1 MLVYYSGWG
10 YWEYDIDD
18 ENALTKTARE
28 HPSFESGLFQLDYSA
43 ELDIKYNGEAT
54 INCLVESK
62 IQHPDIAKAITRYKH
77 SDPARFILC
86 EDWIENSDFLIENP
100 TINKWVKYTKNNI
113 IAIMEDDKP
122 KTQTENERNNMLKL
136 IIGMA
141 IDAYGYEPDKNR
153 NNLTGNNK
161 NSLNAKLQT
170 HGINISDDT
179 IRKYLKEAK
188 ELI

>member
-10 YWEYDIDD
+10 YWESDIDD

-28 HPSFESGLFQLDYSA
+28 HPSFESGLFQLDYNA
-43 ELDIKYNGEAT
+43 ELDIKYDGEAT

-62 IQHPDIAKAITRYKH
+62 IQHPDIAKAITRYEH
-77 SDPARFILC
+77 SNPARFILC

-100 TINKWVKYTKNNI
+100 TINKSVKYTKNKI
-113 IAIMEDDKP
+113 IEIVEDEKP

-141 IDAYGYEPDKNR
+141 IDAYGYNPAKTKN
-153 NNLTGNNK
+153 NSTGSNK
-161 NSLNAKLQT
+161 DGISARVQT
-170 HGINISDDT
+170 RGITISDDT
-179 IRKYLKEAK
+179 IRTYLKEAK